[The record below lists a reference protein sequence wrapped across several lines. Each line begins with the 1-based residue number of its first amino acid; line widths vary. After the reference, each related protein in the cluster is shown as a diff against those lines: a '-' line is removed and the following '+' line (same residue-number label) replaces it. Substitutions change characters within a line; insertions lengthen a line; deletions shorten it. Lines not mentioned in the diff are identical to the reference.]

1 LAAGSRRKGSIS
13 LPPDLDVEI
22 AAAEQARM
30 SYTTSLADTA
40 RKEITIRPSLNAISS
55 HETNTVPSPGGELRW
70 SFAVG
75 IGRGIGGADKP
86 GGVAVG
92 GGVVAGKGN
101 LSARTAALRYLA
113 VLSWPPDLPS
123 RQTGTCSDHDQIV
136 TEKPINPRESV
147 SDKLHQSG

>member
-1 LAAGSRRKGSIS
+1 
-13 LPPDLDVEI
+13 
-22 AAAEQARM
+22 M

-101 LSARTAALRYLA
+101 LSARTAALRYL
-113 VLSWPPDLPS
+113 VGQHQL
-123 RQTGTCSDHDQIV
+123 V
-136 TEKPINPRESV
+136 TPIASSLVVASAGGGLVAAAP
-147 SDKLHQSG
+147 G